1 MLWAMTLTRSPGSS
15 STRARS
21 CSARTAI
28 GAAAGTRG
36 VWNFA
41 SSPLSASVILRK
53 YWCRRPATAISSNPS
68 IPCARMTGCRSRG
81 ARRAGIRSRR
91 RARRIHKPLM
101 PRRSKSQPDPL
112 ATFPEWARRLAE
124 RYYTKTVST
133 FILHGA
139 VRDLQPADDGKGG
152 RRFVPLRT
160 FLSDELFGSR
170 DLVAFYDRSSG
181 IRLATPEM
189 QKDFMAAVAGYD
201 TLFGTEYAKAV
212 PKDPARAFPLL
223 ESYARVRIAD
233 GKSLAFVIDF
243 AETVAP
249 AGDLGFM
256 PGEDRYSLVTLVK
269 WAQDP
274 QFLAADFSV
283 CLVAENLTELNPRIG
298 RNPYAS
304 GIEIPL
310 PTEKERLDYIEWKL
324 SGRPVREVSEVNAQA
339 MAQMT
344 AGMSRVSL
352 DRVLTEAMGGAKL
365 TADRL
370 KEKKKEIIQAEVH
383 GLLEFIEPQHS
394 IDMVAGHAKAKQLLR
409 QAAKA
414 IQTGKR
420 DVVPMG
426 FLIAGPIGTGKTFL
440 ATCFAGEIGIPCVKF
455 LNFRSQWQGVTEG
468 NLEKIFNLLKAMWP
482 VAVIIDEAD
491 AFLGNRSAQ
500 GDSGTSARVFSQ
512 IASFMGNTDYRGKIV
527 WFLLTSRPDLLPVD
541 LKRQGRAEEHLA
553 LFYPESHEER
563 LELVRTMAKK
573 ARVQFDGDLGE
584 VLPSDPLEVELQTLV
599 AVAECTSRELLP
611 ESYRQKPRDDITR
624 RIRELKLLLSEQ

>member
-1 MLWAMTLTRSPGSS
+1 
-15 STRARS
+15 
-21 CSARTAI
+21 
-28 GAAAGTRG
+28 
-36 VWNFA
+36 
-41 SSPLSASVILRK
+41 
-53 YWCRRPATAISSNPS
+53 
-68 IPCARMTGCRSRG
+68 
-81 ARRAGIRSRR
+81 
-91 RARRIHKPLM
+91 M
-101 PRRSKSQPDPL
+101 PRRSRSQPDPL

-152 RRFVPLRT
+152 RRFVALRT

-170 DLVAFYDRSSG
+170 DLVVFYDRSSG

-201 TLFGTEYAKAV
+201 SLFGTEYAKAV
-212 PKDPARAFPLL
+212 PKDPTRAFPLL

-233 GKSLAFVIDF
+233 GKSVAFVIDF

-256 PGEDRYSLVTLVK
+256 PGEDRYALVTLVK

-274 QFLAADFSV
+274 QFLSADFSV
-283 CLVAENLTELNPRIG
+283 CLVAENLAELNPRIG

-304 GIEIPL
+304 QIEIPL
-310 PTEKERLDYIEWKL
+310 PSEKERAEYIEWKL
-324 SGRPVREVSEVNAQA
+324 SGRSIREVSDVNALA

-352 DRVLTEAMGGAKL
+352 DRILTEALSGAKL

-370 KEKKKEIIQAEVH
+370 KEKKKEIIQAECL

-409 QAAKA
+409 QAARA

-440 ATCFAGEIGIPCVKF
+440 STCFAGEIGIPCVKF

-468 NLEKIFNLLKAMWP
+468 NLERIFNLLKAMWP
-482 VAVIIDEAD
+482 VAVIVDEAD

-512 IASFMGNTDYRGKIV
+512 IATFMGNTDYRGKIV

-553 LFYPESHEER
+553 LFYPESHDER
-563 LELVRTMAKK
+563 LDLARTMAKK
-573 ARVQFDGDLGE
+573 AKVQFDGDLAQ
-584 VLPSDPLEVELQTLV
+584 VLPPDLPKMSGADIEAALVRAKLRAVSDKREKVTQEDLKETFADFVPPNYPLEVELQTLV

-611 ESYRQKPRDDITR
+611 ESYRQKPRDEITR
-624 RIRELKLLLSEQ
+624 RIRELKLLLLEQ

>member
-1 MLWAMTLTRSPGSS
+1 
-15 STRARS
+15 
-21 CSARTAI
+21 
-28 GAAAGTRG
+28 
-36 VWNFA
+36 
-41 SSPLSASVILRK
+41 
-53 YWCRRPATAISSNPS
+53 
-68 IPCARMTGCRSRG
+68 
-81 ARRAGIRSRR
+81 
-91 RARRIHKPLM
+91 M
-101 PRRSKSQPDPL
+101 PRRSRSQPDPL

-152 RRFVPLRT
+152 RRFVALRT

-170 DLVAFYDRSSG
+170 DLVVFYDRSSG

-201 TLFGTEYAKAV
+201 SLFGTEYAKAV
-212 PKDPARAFPLL
+212 PKDPTRAFPLL

-233 GKSLAFVIDF
+233 GKSVAFVIDF

-256 PGEDRYSLVTLVK
+256 PGEDRYALVTLVK

-274 QFLAADFSV
+274 QFLSADFSV
-283 CLVAENLTELNPRIG
+283 CLVAENLAELNPRIG
-298 RNPYAS
+298 RNPYATQ
-304 GIEIPL
+304 IEIPL
-310 PTEKERLDYIEWKL
+310 PSEKDRAEYIEWKL
-324 SGRPVREVSEVNAQA
+324 AGRSIREVSEVNALA

-352 DRVLTEAMGGAKL
+352 DRILTEALGGAKL

-370 KEKKKEIIQAEVH
+370 KEKKKEIIQAECL

-394 IDMVAGHAKAKQLLR
+394 IDMVAGHAKAKELLR
-409 QAAKA
+409 QAARA

-440 ATCFAGEIGIPCVKF
+440 STCFAGEIGIPCVKF

-468 NLEKIFNLLKAMWP
+468 NLERIFNLLKAMWP
-482 VAVIIDEAD
+482 VAVIVDEAD

-512 IASFMGNTDYRGKIV
+512 IATFMGNTDYRGKIV

-553 LFYPESHEER
+553 LFYPESHDER
-563 LELVRTMAKK
+563 LELARTMAKK
-573 ARVQFDGDLGE
+573 AKVQFDGDLAQ
-584 VLPSDPLEVELQTLV
+584 VLPPDLPKMSGADIEAALVRAKLRAVSDKREKVTQEDLKETFADFVPPNYPLEVELQTLV

-611 ESYRQKPRDDITR
+611 ESYRQKPRDEITR
-624 RIRELKLLLSEQ
+624 RIRELKLLLLEQ

>member
-1 MLWAMTLTRSPGSS
+1 M
-15 STRARS
+15 AR
-21 CSARTAI
+21 
-28 GAAAGTRG
+28 
-36 VWNFA
+36 
-41 SSPLSASVILRK
+41 
-53 YWCRRPATAISSNPS
+53 
-68 IPCARMTGCRSRG
+68 RSR
-81 ARRAGIRSRR
+81 
-91 RARRIHKPLM
+91 
-101 PRRSKSQPDPL
+101 SQSPDPL
-112 ATFPEWARRLAE
+112 ASFPEWARRLAE

-133 FILHGA
+133 FILNGD

-152 RRFVPLRT
+152 KKFVPLRT

-170 DLVAFYDRSSG
+170 DLVVFYDRSSG

-201 TLFGTEYAKAV
+201 TLFGTEYAKGV
-212 PKDPARAFPLL
+212 PKDPSRAFPLL

-233 GKSLAFVIDF
+233 GKSVAFVIDF

-274 QFLAADFSV
+274 QFLGADFSV
-283 CLVAENLTELNPRIG
+283 CLVAENLAELNPRIG
-298 RNPYAS
+298 RNPYCS
-304 GIEIPL
+304 QIEIPL
-310 PTEKERLDYIEWKL
+310 PTEKERLEYVEWKL
-324 SGRPVREVSEVNAQA
+324 SGRPVREVSELSAQA

-352 DRVLTEAMGGAKL
+352 DRILTEAMTGPKL
-365 TADRL
+365 TAERL
-370 KEKKKEIIQAEVH
+370 KEKKKEIIQAECH

-394 IDMVAGHAKAKQLLR
+394 IDMVAGHGKAKQLLR

-491 AFLGNRSAQ
+491 AFLGTRNAQ
-500 GDSGTSARVFSQ
+500 GDSGTSSRVFAS
-512 IASFMGNTDYRGKIV
+512 IAAFMGNTEYRGKIV
-527 WFLLTSRPDLLPVD
+527 WFLLTCRPDLLPVD

-553 LFYPESHEER
+553 LFYPESQEER
-563 LELVRTMAKK
+563 LELIRTMAKK
-573 ARVQFDGDLGE
+573 AKVQIDGDLAE
-584 VLPSDPLEVELQTLV
+584 VLPKDLPEMSGADIEAALVRAKLRAVNDRREKVTKDDLTKTFADFVPPSYPLEVELQTLV

-611 ESYRQKPRDDITR
+611 ASFKQKPRDDVTR
-624 RIRELKLLLSEQ
+624 RIRELKILLAEQ

>member
-1 MLWAMTLTRSPGSS
+1 MGAG
-15 STRARS
+15 
-21 CSARTAI
+21 
-28 GAAAGTRG
+28 GAAGR
-36 VWNFA
+36 
-41 SSPLSASVILRK
+41 I
-53 YWCRRPATAISSNPS
+53 
-68 IPCARMTGCRSRG
+68 CAH
-81 ARRAGIRSRR
+81 AV
-91 RARRIHKPLM
+91 RRIHNGPM

-133 FILHGA
+133 FILHGD

-170 DLVAFYDRSSG
+170 DLVVFYDRSSG

-201 TLFGTEYAKAV
+201 SLFGTEYAKAV
-212 PKDPARAFPLL
+212 PKDPTRAFPLL

-233 GKSLAFVIDF
+233 GKSVAFVIDF

-256 PGEDRYSLVTLVK
+256 PGEDRYALVTLVK

-274 QFLAADFSV
+274 QFLSADFSV
-283 CLVAENLTELNPRIG
+283 CLVAENLAELNPRIG

-304 GIEIPL
+304 QIEIPL
-310 PTEKERLDYIEWKL
+310 PSEKERAEYIEWKL
-324 SGRPVREVSEVNAQA
+324 AGRNIREVSEVNALA

-352 DRVLTEAMGGAKL
+352 DRILTEALGGAKL

-370 KEKKKEIIQAEVH
+370 KEKKKEIIQAECL

-394 IDMVAGHAKAKQLLR
+394 IDMVAGHVKAKQLLR
-409 QAAKA
+409 QAARA

-440 ATCFAGEIGIPCVKF
+440 STCFAGEIGIPCVKF

-482 VAVIIDEAD
+482 VAVIVDEAD

-512 IASFMGNTDYRGKIV
+512 IAAFMGNTDYRGKIV

-563 LELVRTMAKK
+563 VELARTMAKK
-573 ARVQFDGDLGE
+573 AKVQFDGDIAQ
-584 VLPSDPLEVELQTLV
+584 VLPPDLPKMSGADIEAALVRAKLRAVSDKRDKVTQEDLKETFADFVPPNYPLEVELQTLV

-611 ESYRQKPRDDITR
+611 ESYRQKSRDEITR
-624 RIRELKLLLSEQ
+624 RIRELKLLLLEQ